1 MSSTQ
6 KVNLYINS
14 KFKKKDETNSR
25 LKIVIPAGLL
35 NLQGSDYYT
44 MSVTGFHMF
53 NTFYQLNE
61 NKYFLIY
68 HRNTNDNITTGKTAQ
83 LTCIG
88 NPNVYQIRDDLIDVI
103 KDFATVTYDKISN
116 TFVFTRTSTQSS
128 NENKL
133 YISCINCGNFL
144 GFDNDV
150 QVEILA
156 GTGTES
162 TYPINVIAHTQ
173 LFFNIDGDIQLPQN
187 NLDNSETICTPNSI
201 LFYKSI
207 DQDKNKL
214 LAYDNVDGNS
224 SFQFRLTAAETINQF
239 VINVTNQNFE
249 EIEDLPD
256 WQMSLQFQKN
266 QEDNT
271 ESLLTQIKEYL
282 RYIFLTIANYVQ
294 R

>member
-44 MSVTGFHMF
+44 LSVTGFYMF
-53 NTFYQLNE
+53 NNFYQLNE
-61 NKYFLIY
+61 NKYFYVY
-68 HRNTNDNITTGKTAQ
+68 HRDTSKNIVGGVFKAF
-83 LTCIG
+83 TCIG
-88 NPNVYQIRDDLIDVI
+88 NPNVYHIKDDLI
-103 KDFATVTYDKISN
+103 TLLNGYCSVTYDKLTN
-116 TFVFTRTSTQSS
+116 TFVFVRTSAQSS
-128 NENKL
+128 TQNKL
-133 YISCINCGNFL
+133 YIYPLNCGNFF
-144 GFDNDV
+144 GFDNKEM
-150 QVEILA
+150 EILA

-239 VINVTNQNFE
+239 VINVTNQNFK